1 MDRAWIGIGALYGL
15 LGVILAAL
23 AAHALPERLSAGDL
37 ILVHTAIEMQMWH
50 ALALIACGALLRG
63 QGATGRLLPLA
74 GLAFALGTPLFCSA
88 VYALALAKLRLS
100 AVAPTGGFLLMAGW
114 LLLAV
119 SALRKTAPSSRAP
132 KASPA
137 VI

>member
-23 AAHALPERLSAGDL
+23 AAHALPPRLSAGDL
-37 ILVHTAIEMQMWH
+37 ALVHTAIEMQMWH
-50 ALALIACGALLRG
+50 ALALIACGALSRSE
-63 QGATGRLLPLA
+63 GAAGRLLLLA
-74 GLAFALGTPLFCSA
+74 GLAFAVGTPLFCGA
-88 VYALALAKLRLS
+88 VYALALANVRLS

-119 SALRKTAPSSRAP
+119 SALRKTAPSSRASRVS
-132 KASPA
+132 ASP
-137 VI
+137 

>member
-23 AAHALPERLSAGDL
+23 AAHALPARLSAGDL
-37 ILVHTAIEMQMWH
+37 ALVHTAIEMQMWH
-50 ALALIACGALLRG
+50 ALALIACGALMRG
-63 QGATGRLLPLA
+63 QGMARRLLPLA
-74 GLAFALGTPLFCSA
+74 GLAFALGTPLFCGA

-119 SALRKTAPSSRAP
+119 SAIRKTARSSAVS
-132 KASPA
+132 KVSASP
-137 VI
+137 